1 MSKWRG
7 EEFIEEF
14 IWLTENGM
22 SMIMASQLLGRKPE
36 ASERYFHRYG
46 RGDLASGLRAEMAWP
61 NIPGG
66 HNV

>member
-22 SMIMASQLLGRKPE
+22 SMIMASQLLGVSLKLLNGIFIVM
-36 ASERYFHRYG
+36 A
-46 RGDLASGLRAEMAWP
+46 AMIWRAGCVGNGVA
-61 NIPGG
+61 
-66 HNV
+66 